1 VAVEVL
7 SVKMSKITTHT
18 VFVRPDDTAVITCC
32 NCRLQKI
39 IPVSSYK
46 GRKAQ
51 VKIKCRCKNVFTVYF
66 EFRKKFRKTTNLYGK
81 FINHYRKK
89 TGDIIVKNLSFEGL
103 GFTTMDID
111 KFKNGDKIEV
121 SFELDNQDRT
131 TIKKEAIVRNIR
143 KNNVGCEFVKSGQ
156 CAFESSLGFY
166 LMS

>member
-1 VAVEVL
+1 
-7 SVKMSKITTHT
+7 MSKIKTHT
-18 VFVRPDDTAVITCC
+18 VFVRPDDTAGITCC

-46 GRKAQ
+46 GRKSK
-51 VKIKCRCKNVFTVYF
+51 VKINCRCKNVFIVDF

-89 TGDIIVKNLSFEGL
+89 SGDIIVKNLSLEGL

-121 SFELDNQDRT
+121 SFELDNQDKT
-131 TIKKEAIVRNIR
+131 TIKKEAIIRNIR
-143 KNNVGCEFVKSGQ
+143 KNNVGCEFVKSSQG
-156 CAFESSLGFY
+156 AFESSLGFY